1 MAITRYTIYALTVM
15 FRDDILNKDIPY
27 VRYIIDKEFKD
38 KKDKE
43 KWNIFWYKYFI
54 KFWIFSDNFISCWN
68 INDGDDSHSKLQN
81 RTNTGLER
89 YNCTLNDNFP
99 SPRPSILNFVLVI
112 EEEARLHV
120 KRLKIPGTVRW
131 HPSNLQVQH
140 CLNINYAT

>member
-54 KFWIFSDNFISCWN
+54 KF
-68 INDGDDSHSKLQN
+68 
-81 RTNTGLER
+81 
-89 YNCTLNDNFP
+89 
-99 SPRPSILNFVLVI
+99 
-112 EEEARLHV
+112 
-120 KRLKIPGTVRW
+120 
-131 HPSNLQVQH
+131 
-140 CLNINYAT
+140 